1 MSAINDGLR
10 QNLKMSDLRLAFAPW
25 DANGSSTGTISYS
38 DICTWSPSPNN
49 FLTTGNGQGSGH
61 RIREYYL
68 EGEYYYVG
76 GNSNHVAQVQNKPFI
91 MQSFYGRYKTSTS
104 AAPTTLTHVASTD
117 TGTGSTYSGRTLA
130 AKNVKMSN
138 YVGLSQCPITTDTCG
153 QTRGVKNGYTSS
165 VTVTSPGPGGFK
177 TLDARDP
184 HNSNSIYSGKKIPHG
199 LTDTNIGMS
208 VVRTYFTN
216 NWSDIGLNTVC
227 ATGDRVVV
235 VAVSTGGTMYTF
247 STTDPIYLRTTG
259 NSAVSATITTHYG
272 PTKNETGSD
281 TWMAVYSAVCNAGG
295 AARVGINPYH
305 SGNGEY
311 IFYIF
316 VLKGPD
322 TTIQATNS
330 LVYTQ
335 QSSTPAMGQTF
346 SGGTAYS
353 YPNMQPYCIAIQ
365 ASPFFNNGHVG
376 SLPDIG
382 TNNFLCMAQTAT
394 GTTQFGAGFVTICGH
409 GGGAGLYNQGKYN
422 AVGTSGYTPQYAVKA
437 ARQDSRSIIL
447 HGSRGHQFGT

>member
-1 MSAINDGLR
+1 MGVNNDGLR
-10 QNLKMSDLRLAFAPW
+10 QNLKMSDLRTAFAPP
-25 DANGSSTGTISYS
+25 STTAIAYS
-38 DICTWSPSPNN
+38 DICTWTAAPNN
-49 FLTTGNGQGSGH
+49 YIYTGTTIGSGY
-61 RIREYYL
+61 RSREYYL
-68 EGEYYYVG
+68 EGEYYYST
-76 GNSNHVAQVQNKPFI
+76 SNLADVIDKPFI
-91 MQSFYGRYKTSTS
+91 MQTFYGRYKTSTS
-104 AAPTTLTHVASTD
+104 ATPTTLTHVTSTD
-117 TGTGSTYSGRTLA
+117 TGTGSTYSGRTLTN
-130 AKNVKMSN
+130 KNVKMSN
-138 YVGLSQCPITTDTCG
+138 YVGLSQCPLTTDTCG
-153 QTRGVKNGYTSS
+153 QTRGVKNGYTLA
-165 VTVTSPGPGGFK
+165 VTVTSPGGGGFQNQA
-177 TLDARDP
+177 ARDA
-184 HNSNSIYSGKKIPHG
+184 HSGTNAVYSGKEIAYG

-208 VVRTYFTN
+208 VVRTYYTN
-216 NWSDIGLNTVC
+216 QWSDIGLNTIC
-227 ATGDRVVV
+227 AEGDRVVV
-235 VAVSTGGTMYTF
+235 VATSTGGTMYTF

-259 NSAVSATITTHYG
+259 NSAVSATISTHYG